1 VGDLKFAAFLA
12 VALVPSLVLHEF
24 AHALAADRLGDPS
37 PRRWGRLTLNPK
49 PLVDPF
55 GTLILPGLIL
65 VLVASGNFCLLPIFA
80 YAKPMPLDTLHLR
93 NPKRGAT
100 IVTLAGLGANLALA
114 VVSGLVLRA
123 ALGGDQA
130 FNGDLGQFVYAL
142 FLVNVYMFV
151 FQLMPI
157 PGLDGAK
164 LLAPALPPRA
174 REVYANLEQ
183 YLVLFILVVFFLL
196 SGPFLAIVRALVEA
210 LTRLIVGT
218 DAIVC

>member
-1 VGDLKFAAFLA
+1 VEDLKFAAFLL

-24 AHALAADRLGDPS
+24 AHALAADRLGDPT

-55 GTLILPGLIL
+55 GSIVLPGLIL

-80 YAKPMPLDTLHLR
+80 YAKPMPLDTLNLR
-93 NPKRGAT
+93 NPRRGVT
-100 IVTLAGLGANLALA
+100 IVTLAGLGVNLVLA
-114 VVSGLVLRA
+114 VGAGLVLRA

-130 FNGDLGQFVYAL
+130 FNGDLGQFVYAV

-174 REVYANLEQ
+174 REVYTNLDQ

-218 DAIVC
+218 DAIIC